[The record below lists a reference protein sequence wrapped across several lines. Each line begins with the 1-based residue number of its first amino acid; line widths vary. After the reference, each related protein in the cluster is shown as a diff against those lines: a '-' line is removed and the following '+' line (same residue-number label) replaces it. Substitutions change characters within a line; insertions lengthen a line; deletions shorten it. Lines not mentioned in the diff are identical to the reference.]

1 MKISILQIKDINVI
15 PKNIILK
22 EDIVVRA
29 IANTVL
35 MVITLRLTK

>member
-1 MKISILQIKDINVI
+1 MKDINVL

-29 IANTVL
+29 IVNTVH
-35 MVITLRLTK
+35 MVITQRLIK

>member
-1 MKISILQIKDINVI
+1 MKDINVL

-29 IANTVL
+29 IVNTVH
-35 MVITLRLTK
+35 MVITLILIK